1 VFAHKL
7 TLAAPPAS
15 SGLGL
20 VWPLRYRHPA
30 LVTGSLAMLNPMDT
44 AAATSIEQCVDR
56 LDELVQSL
64 EPYPDAVL
72 AIALRLHLSALLRAM
87 VEQHVCSREDV
98 RQFLVELEQ
107 EALGIGED

>member
-1 VFAHKL
+1 
-7 TLAAPPAS
+7 
-15 SGLGL
+15 

-30 LVTGSLAMLNPMDT
+30 LVTGNLAMLNPLDT

-56 LDELVQSL
+56 LDEMVQSL
-64 EPYPDAVL
+64 DPYPDAVL